1 MYHFELSRG
10 ESPGSATVNEAPLES
25 YVGLPCGVKESEGPA
40 EKSTVT
46 ALPKA
51 GFAGQLPEEKEII
64 TTCFDDYQF
73 FPSHPDY
80 VRD

>member
-40 EKSTVT
+40 VKSMVT

-51 GFAGQLPEEKEII
+51 GFAGQLPASQLVPAS
-64 TTCFDDYQF
+64 C
-73 FPSHPDY
+73 
-80 VRD
+80 